1 MVAPLSYRSAGPEE
15 IMGTRGDRDKGCE
28 KLEM

>member
-1 MVAPLSYRSAGPEE
+1 MVAPQGYRSAGAEE
-15 IMGTRGDRDKGCE
+15 IMGSRGDRDKGCE